1 MNDEYT
7 QRLIGFANQ
16 LVLKRVP
23 LPLLRRPT
31 PESQFSSLIEAVDH
45 LLTESHRQRKLLLPN
60 LAAFNNKGIGIFSDY
75 SGEGS
80 GRYVVY
86 SVLVC
91 GMNMRGGFE
100 NRALAARAESGLGA
114 KEIAFKDLNM
124 GQMRRTLPSFLKA
137 ADQLPGFLC
146 TVAVDKGIR
155 SVFGSEADASRQL
168 AQVLQ
173 DAGVGRRP
181 PKTAEKMMR
190 IVHLVSYLAALLGH
204 DQQNIFWMTDNDEIC
219 PTPAQHRSLLEIFAR
234 VLPFYQQPNSQFGI
248 IGGATPF
255 EERDVPL
262 NDLLSLPDL
271 IAGTLGDYLTKR
283 DQQPD
288 NILVKE
294 AAADIFLWLT
304 RPGVGLKK
312 ICMFLRPEP
321 NGLIGRGTIE
331 FSPKNPIESIFIPIL
346 D

>member
-1 MNDEYT
+1 MTNEEYR
-7 QRLIGFANQ
+7 QRLIRFANQ

-23 LPLLRRPT
+23 LPLLRRPN
-31 PESQFSSLIEAVDH
+31 PESQFSSLIESVDH

-60 LAAFNNKGIGIFSDY
+60 LAAFNNKDIGVFSDY

-80 GRYVVY
+80 GRYFVY

-91 GMNMRGGFE
+91 GMNMRLSFE
-100 NRALAARAESGLGA
+100 NRAAVARAESDLGG

-124 GQMRRTLPSFLKA
+124 GQMRRTLPGFLEA

-146 TVAVDKGIR
+146 TVAVEKGIR
-155 SVFGSEADASRQL
+155 SVFGSEVDASRQL
-168 AQVLQ
+168 AQVLE
-173 DAGVGRRP
+173 DAGVGSRP

-190 IVHLVSYLAALLGH
+190 VVHLVSYLTALLGH

-219 PTPAQHRSLLEIFAR
+219 PTPTQHHSLLEVFAR
-234 VLPFYQQPNSQFGI
+234 VLPLYRQPNSQFGI

-271 IAGTLGDYLTKR
+271 VAGTLGDYLTKR

-294 AAADIFLWLT
+294 AAGDIFLWLT

-312 ICMFLRPEP
+312 SACSYAL
-321 NGLIGRGTIE
+321 
-331 FSPKNPIESIFIPIL
+331 NPMG
-346 D
+346 